1 MPCRALQ
8 EKSAQDPADD
18 VPGMQVDESGNIDL
32 LCDNDM
38 DLILERIYE
47 QSPKAVI
54 LDSIQTVSLNG
65 VSGSN
70 GSVSQVPIS
79 AVYNYKQHYKHQM
92 AASHRCHS
100 LLFIIINNIINIKWQ
115 RLTGA
120 TLCCL

>member
-1 MPCRALQ
+1 MMPTMWIWYVMQSFAR
-8 EKSAQDPADD
+8 KSAQDPADD
-18 VPGMQVDESGNIDL
+18 VPGMQVDESANIDL

-70 GSVSQVPIS
+70 GSVSQVPLSAPLIS
-79 AVYNYKQHYKHQM
+79 TPLSRKLHKSISTPLLHTLQT
-92 AASHRCHS
+92 SH
-100 LLFIIINNIINIKWQ
+100 
-115 RLTGA
+115 
-120 TLCCL
+120 